1 MAKRLLNK
9 SEFFTLQMDFDM
21 ESAPAGILLLLPLSQ
36 KISNV
41 KNAEAERNGLNLGFK
56 SEIPMDSKLSYFV
69 STSF

>member
-1 MAKRLLNK
+1 MGKCLVNK
-9 SEFFTLQMDFDM
+9 SEFFTLQMDFDK
-21 ESAPAGILLLLPLSQ
+21 ESAPEGILLLLPLSQ

-56 SEIPMDSKLSYFV
+56 GKIPMDSILRYFV

>member
-1 MAKRLLNK
+1 MGKCFVNK
-9 SEFFTLQMDFDM
+9 SEFFTLQMDFDK
-21 ESAPAGILLLLPLSQ
+21 ESAPEGILLLLPLSQ

-56 SEIPMDSKLSYFV
+56 GKIPMDSILRYFV

>member
-1 MAKRLLNK
+1 MGKCLVNK
-9 SEFFTLQMDFDM
+9 SEFFTLQMDFDK
-21 ESAPAGILLLLPLSQ
+21 ESAPEGILLFLPLSQ

-56 SEIPMDSKLSYFV
+56 GKIPMDSILRYFV